1 MASIRKKNGSW
12 EYIVS
17 AGKNPATGKYEKI
30 TKSGFR
36 TKTEAKEAARRVE
49 EELKQGTYIKESK
62 MTFGELFQEWL
73 AYYEKRVKI
82 SSVRARSI
90 AAKRL
95 LDEWEYHPI
104 SDITLATYQKHM
116 DKLSEDFSANYID
129 SIHSTARMIFTY
141 AEKHKFIRENPTDFF
156 EKPRILKDKEV
167 ENKLDNFL
175 EREELMK
182 FLSIAKEEGL
192 RGDFVI
198 FATLAYS
205 GLRVGELLALKE
217 SNINFKTNEISV
229 QHTYYNPNNNKKEFS
244 LLSPKTDGSRRTLEL
259 DSFVMNLIREHI
271 KQIKVEKMEN
281 RKIYNDQGFI
291 FVDVEGY
298 PMPIKSVSLRLQRL
312 MKIMY
317 KDVDQD
323 KRKHITPHSFRHTN
337 ISLMI
342 ESGIPVN
349 EIQRR
354 VGHKDINTTL
364 NIYTHMTKHTK
375 DQSANLFSKHLSEL
389 TEKLR

>member
-1 MASIRKKNGSW
+1 MLQNVNTQFRK
-12 EYIVS
+12 IQ
-17 AGKNPATGKYEKI
+17 EKLW
-30 TKSGFR
+30 TYSDVHFR
-36 TKTEAKEAARRVE
+36 NC
-49 EELKQGTYIKESK
+49 S
-62 MTFGELFQEWL
+62 
-73 AYYEKRVKI
+73 
-82 SSVRARSI
+82 
-90 AAKRL
+90 
-95 LDEWEYHPI
+95 
-104 SDITLATYQKHM
+104 
-116 DKLSEDFSANYID
+116 
-129 SIHSTARMIFTY
+129 
-141 AEKHKFIRENPTDFF
+141 EKHKFIRENPTDFF